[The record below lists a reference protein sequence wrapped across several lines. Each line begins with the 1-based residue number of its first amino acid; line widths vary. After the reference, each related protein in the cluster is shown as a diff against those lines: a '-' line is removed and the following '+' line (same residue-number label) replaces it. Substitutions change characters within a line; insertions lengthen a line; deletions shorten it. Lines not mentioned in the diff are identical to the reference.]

1 MIGQEM
7 QDALNVQINAEIY
20 SAYLYL
26 SMSAYF
32 EYHGLKGFANWM
44 RVQWQEELFHA
55 TKMIGYVQER
65 GGRVLL
71 SPVDGPPTEWDSPLA
86 AFKQTAEHE
95 YNVTSRINDLVD
107 LAIKE
112 SDHATRSFLMW
123 YVNEQVE
130 EESSVDAVI
139 QKLKIVGEAGPG
151 LFLLDNELAQRVFAP
166 PAASGGAEAAR
177 AARPIV

>member
-1 MIGQEM
+1 MGF
-7 QDALNVQINAEIY
+7 DA
-20 SAYLYL
+20 
-26 SMSAYF
+26 
-32 EYHGLKGFANWM
+32 
-44 RVQWQEELFHA
+44 
-55 TKMIGYVQER
+55 
-65 GGRVLL
+65 
-71 SPVDGPPTEWDSPLA
+71 LA

-107 LAIKE
+107 LAIQE

-177 AARPIV
+177 VARPIV

>member
-1 MIGQEM
+1 MLDQEI
-7 QDALNVQINAEIY
+7 QDALNAQINAEIY

-32 EYHGLKGFANWM
+32 EHQGLKGFANWM
-44 RVQWQEELFHA
+44 RIQWREELFHA
-55 TKMIGYVQER
+55 TKMIDYIQDR

-71 SPVDGPPTEWDSPLA
+71 KPVDGPPTEWESPLA
-86 AFKQTAEHE
+86 VFNQTAEHE

-107 LAIKE
+107 LAVQE

-123 YVNEQVE
+123 YVDEQVE

-139 QKLKIVGEAGPG
+139 QKLKIAGEAGPG
-151 LFLLDNELAQRVFAP
+151 LFLLDNELAQRVFTP
-166 PAASGGAEAAR
+166 PAASGGTGAA
-177 AARPIV
+177 